1 MSGVL
6 KEGAQLDAVLQGQSL
21 SKEDSGSR
29 DTSPNTRPGNPLAIY
44 LFPYFK
50 KNIKNIKKDS
60 EIFKTVK

>member
-21 SKEDSGSR
+21 SQEDSGSR
-29 DTSPNTRPGNPLAIY
+29 EGPASNARPGNPLTIY

-50 KNIKNIKKDS
+50 KNMIIMK
-60 EIFKTVK
+60 

>member
-21 SKEDSGSR
+21 SQEDSGSR
-29 DTSPNTRPGNPLAIY
+29 EGPAPNARPGNPLTIY

-50 KNIKNIKKDS
+50 KNMINMK
-60 EIFKTVK
+60 